1 MAADPLADARA
12 LAESSTLTVQSEYL
26 RAILRVVLAIHD
38 AKQAPAS
45 VQAPTKRGK

>member
-1 MAADPLADARA
+1 MAHDPLVEARA
-12 LAESSTLTVQSEYL
+12 LAASPTLAVQSEYL

-38 AKQAPAS
+38 AKQAPAP